1 MQFTIRYTSLLTNPN
16 IRLEA
21 FRRQYDTIYDTDYD
35 SFDIQTFVSNTLT
48 ATDNT
53 NEYMISSNPTTNN
66 EYTLQ
71 FNSTLISGTYRL
83 VFKLYDDDTEIG
95 RIVRYIIVK

>member
-1 MQFTIRYTSLLTNPN
+1 
-16 IRLEA
+16 
-21 FRRQYDTIYDTDYD
+21 
-35 SFDIQTFVSNTLT
+35 
-48 ATDNT
+48 
-53 NEYMISSNPTTNN
+53 MISSNPTANN

-83 VFKLYDDDTEIG
+83 AFKLYDDDTEIG